1 MQKTSENQ
9 GNKNGI
15 GRFRK
20 NTQNIKEKKTMKI
33 LKISVVA
40 FSLISLISC
49 GPNQKELDKQK
60 QKEDSLMEIERNGAL
75 NNADKLLQMQDSI
88 DALNDSTSPKQ
99 K

>member
-1 MQKTSENQ
+1 
-9 GNKNGI
+9 
-15 GRFRK
+15 
-20 NTQNIKEKKTMKI
+20 MKI
-33 LKISVVA
+33 TKISVVA